1 MPERIAVLAYSGGL
15 DTSCCLKLLEER
27 YGYKVVTLCVDV
39 GQPEE
44 EIKECEEKARRYGVY
59 DHYTLDAKEEFVKEY
74 IFRAIRAN
82 AMYEG
87 YPLSTALARPLIATK
102 LVQLAEELGAEAVAH
117 GCTGKGND
125 QFRFEAIIRAK
136 APHLRIIAP
145 IRDLNLTRREE
156 IEYAKKH
163 GIEIPSESKKYS
175 IDENLWGRSIEGG
188 PLEDPT
194 FEPPEEIYSW
204 TRNPKECTEEEY
216 VEIEFEKGIPVRING
231 REMDPVELIRE
242 CNRIGGRN
250 GIGRIDIIED
260 RIIGLKSRENYE
272 CPGAVMLITT
282 HKALEQLVLTR
293 EELKFKEIVDA
304 TYGDLVYRGLWH
316 EPLREGLD
324 GFIEKTQERVCG
336 KVTLKLYGGSL
347 WVVGRESPYAL
358 YSKDLVSFEEK
369 EMDQREIT
377 GMVKYYGLQ
386 AALYQSIKRRL
397 Q

>member
-1 MPERIAVLAYSGGL
+1 MGDKIGVLAYSGGL
-15 DTSCCLKLLEER
+15 DTSCCLKLLEDK
-27 YGYKVVTLCVDV
+27 YNYKVVTLCVDV

-44 EIKECEEKARRYGVY
+44 DIREAEEKAKRYGVY
-59 DHYTLDAKEEFVKEY
+59 KHYTIDAKEEFVKEY
-74 IFRAIRAN
+74 IFRAIKAN

-87 YPLSTALARPLIATK
+87 YPLSTALARPLIALK

-125 QFRFEAIIRAK
+125 QFRFESIIRAM

-145 IRDLNLTRREE
+145 IRDLNLTRKEE

-188 PLEDPT
+188 PLEDPA
-194 FEPPEEIYSW
+194 FEPPEEVFAW

-216 VEIEFEKGIPVRING
+216 VEIEFERGVPVSVNG
-231 REMDPVELIRE
+231 REMDPVDLIKE

-250 GIGRIDIIED
+250 GIGRIDIMED
-260 RIIGLKSRENYE
+260 RILGLKSREIYE
-272 CPGAVMLITT
+272 CPGAILLITA
-282 HKALEQLVLTR
+282 HKALEQLVLSR
-293 EELKFKEIVDA
+293 EELKFKDIVDA
-304 TYGDLVYRGLWH
+304 TYGDLIYRGLWH
-316 EPLREGLD
+316 EPLREALD
-324 GFIEKTQERVCG
+324 GFIDKTQERVCG
-336 KVTLKLYGGSL
+336 KVILKLYGGSIR
-347 WVVGRESPYAL
+347 VVGRESPYAL

-369 EMDQREIT
+369 EMDQREIV

-386 AALYQSIKRRL
+386 ATLYHSVKRRL